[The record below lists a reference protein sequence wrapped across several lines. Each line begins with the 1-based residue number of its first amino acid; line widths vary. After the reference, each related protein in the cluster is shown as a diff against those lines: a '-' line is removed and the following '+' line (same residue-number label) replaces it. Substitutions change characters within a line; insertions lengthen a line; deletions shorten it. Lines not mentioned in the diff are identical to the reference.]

1 MPGSPGVPAW
11 PIAAGSQSRSPRSP
25 SSNCAYRKL
34 HLAGGPHVTNITWG
48 LVEVLKDQTEFS
60 VGTIWPVVGR
70 LHIVKLTQSHGEH
83 RCKPRKG
90 LNTSSAEIIASL
102 VYVRYAKCAVVSIL
116 LAASARS
123 AQNPQASI
131 TATASVPS
139 VRRGAGSTT
148 VIARAPYVRCAV
160 RLQARSFGLQPR
172 CPSTVQGMFHSY
184 GRCDNCRSWR
194 ELEKCEAH
202 WYCLE
207 CAIAYGLAW

>member
-160 RLQARSFGLQPR
+160 RLQARSSDYSQDALALFKVCFTPTDVVT
-172 CPSTVQGMFHSY
+172 TVEVGANSKSARLT
-184 GRCDNCRSWR
+184 GTV
-194 ELEKCEAH
+194 
-202 WYCLE
+202 
-207 CAIAYGLAW
+207 